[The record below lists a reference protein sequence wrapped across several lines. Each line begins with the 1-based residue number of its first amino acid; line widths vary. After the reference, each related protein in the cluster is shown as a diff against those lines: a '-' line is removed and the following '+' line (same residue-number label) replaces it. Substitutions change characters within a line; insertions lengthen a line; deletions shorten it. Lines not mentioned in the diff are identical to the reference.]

1 MTPAVARSSNS
12 PRDVG
17 EVMAKDVVTC
27 RPGETLGAVAS
38 RMLGEDVACTPVLDA
53 AGGRRV
59 VGMLTDRDICTAA
72 AAQRLPL
79 DGITVEDAMRGPV
92 RTCWAVDSLEAAEAI
107 MRAHRVRRL
116 PVVSPAGELEG
127 LISLTDVARQAPR
140 WQAGGSEASSLA
152 EQVVETF
159 AVTSRVHGLGGNTE

>member
-1 MTPAVARSSNS
+1 MTPAVARSSNL

-72 AAQRLPL
+72 AAQRVPL

-92 RTCWAVDSLEAAEAI
+92 RICWAVDSLVAAEAI
-107 MRAHRVRRL
+107 AFSERHESGRSGTPFVVHRTAWFKR
-116 PVVSPAGELEG
+116 LEG
-127 LISLTDVARQAPR
+127 DRYLSFR
-140 WQAGGSEASSLA
+140 
-152 EQVVETF
+152 
-159 AVTSRVHGLGGNTE
+159 